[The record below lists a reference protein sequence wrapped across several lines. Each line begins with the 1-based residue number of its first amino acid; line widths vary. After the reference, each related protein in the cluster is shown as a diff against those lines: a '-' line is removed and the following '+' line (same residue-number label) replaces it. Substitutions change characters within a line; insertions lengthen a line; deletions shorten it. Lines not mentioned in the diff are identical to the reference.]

1 MGKSKAK
8 EKKTFKEFLKSKDI
22 NVSAKTY
29 FVDAMGGMAQG
40 LFASL
45 LVGTILSTIAKYVIL
60 IDNPVFQQLGH
71 YIDKAGSFASAITG
85 AAIGVGVAVALK
97 APMLVAACAAAAR
110 SQSYTDSGGCG
121 TA

>member
-1 MGKSKAK
+1 MGKPKAK

-45 LVGTILSTIAKYVIL
+45 LVGTILSTIAKYVI
-60 IDNPVFQQLGH
+60 
-71 YIDKAGSFASAITG
+71 
-85 AAIGVGVAVALK
+85 AL
-97 APMLVAACAAAAR
+97 R
-110 SQSYTDSGGCG
+110 YQSYRAAGEG
-121 TA
+121 